1 MLSSVPRGRCRLDAH
16 SLDVHRQP
24 RHPQLP
30 QLPWTFGVSAGCKGL
45 TAAVLRSSMVLM
57 DEDEGPEPQ
66 PPKDLNLGLLL
77 LLGGLFFLF
86 VLLAGLV
93 GLTP

>member
-1 MLSSVPRGRCRLDAH
+1 MMPV
-16 SLDVHRQP
+16 
-24 RHPQLP
+24 
-30 QLPWTFGVSAGCKGL
+30 
-45 TAAVLRSSMVLM
+45 
-57 DEDEGPEPQ
+57 DEDDGPEPQ

-86 VLLAGLV
+86 VLLAGLI

>member
-1 MLSSVPRGRCRLDAH
+1 VA
-16 SLDVHRQP
+16 
-24 RHPQLP
+24 
-30 QLPWTFGVSAGCKGL
+30 
-45 TAAVLRSSMVLM
+45 
-57 DEDEGPEPQ
+57 EGDDPDPQ

-86 VLLAGLV
+86 VLLAGLI

>member
-1 MLSSVPRGRCRLDAH
+1 MMP
-16 SLDVHRQP
+16 
-24 RHPQLP
+24 
-30 QLPWTFGVSAGCKGL
+30 
-45 TAAVLRSSMVLM
+45 M
-57 DEDEGPEPQ
+57 DKDDGPEPP

>member
-1 MLSSVPRGRCRLDAH
+1 VPVFNRR
-16 SLDVHRQP
+16 
-24 RHPQLP
+24 
-30 QLPWTFGVSAGCKGL
+30 
-45 TAAVLRSSMVLM
+45 M
-57 DEDEGPEPQ
+57 DEGNGPERR

-77 LLGGLFFLF
+77 LLGGLFFFF

>member
-1 MLSSVPRGRCRLDAH
+1 V
-16 SLDVHRQP
+16 
-24 RHPQLP
+24 
-30 QLPWTFGVSAGCKGL
+30 
-45 TAAVLRSSMVLM
+45 
-57 DEDEGPEPQ
+57 DEGNDPDRQ

-86 VLLAGLV
+86 VLLAGLI

>member
-1 MLSSVPRGRCRLDAH
+1 
-16 SLDVHRQP
+16 
-24 RHPQLP
+24 
-30 QLPWTFGVSAGCKGL
+30 
-45 TAAVLRSSMVLM
+45 MVLM

-66 PPKDLNLGLLL
+66 SPKDLNLGLLL

>member
-1 MLSSVPRGRCRLDAH
+1 VVRATAHRAVLTAGEVGGHRAAAAEAGVELAVDVPAGA
-16 SLDVHRQP
+16 RQP
-24 RHPQLP
+24 
-30 QLPWTFGVSAGCKGL
+30 KGL
-45 TAAVLRSSMVLM
+45 TATASRRSMMPM
-57 DEDEGPEPQ
+57 DKDDGPEPP